1 MQDVDMVQ
9 IGQRIKELRTEHKLS
24 QTDLAKEIG
33 IAQNTLS
40 QYENGIVKAGI
51 EIIVKLA
58 QIFKT
63 STDYILLG
71 DEKFY

>member
-1 MQDVDMVQ
+1 MQDIDMVQ

>member
-1 MQDVDMVQ
+1 MQDIDMVQ

-63 STDYILLG
+63 STDYILPG